1 MTPAS
6 GIVFPF
12 LRETHY
18 LLGEL
23 KAFEA
28 DLHEKR
34 LNNPALSNELRA
46 RITGSPG
53 WIALRKKELIPLI
66 YYGNLKGIS
75 DSVRFLITR
84 LGHQADIQLNHPD
97 KTENLQMTTAY
108 PEWPF
113 KDAREKKG
121 GRRKLHTGGDRH
133 RYEME
138 ILNRMGEV
146 GLGELQEQ
154 NDAFFQRRRMV
165 SNAELEEAHF
175 NGLSK
180 ALKSKFS
187 KRYSEDLVLVV
198 HAVGYES
205 LSDERF
211 HTIAH
216 RARSELKTLSDI
228 SPDGC
233 RSGIG
238 RLSILDRER
247 LVEFVL

>member
-6 GIVFPF
+6 EIAFPF
-12 LRETHY
+12 VREVDY
-18 LLGEL
+18 SLSEL

-46 RITGSPG
+46 PITGSPA

-66 YYGNLKGIS
+66 YYGNHKGIS
-75 DSVRFLITR
+75 NSVRFMITP
-84 LGHQADIQLNHPD
+84 LGHHADIQLHHPD
-97 KTENLQMTTAY
+97 KTENLQITTAY

-121 GRRKLHTGGDRH
+121 GRRKFYTGGDRH

-138 ILNRMGEV
+138 ILNRIGEV
-146 GLGELQEQ
+146 GLGELHEQ
-154 NDAFFQRRRMV
+154 NGEFFQSRRTV
-165 SNAELEEAHF
+165 SNDELEEAHF
-175 NGLSK
+175 KGLIK
-180 ALKSKFS
+180 ALKSKSS

-198 HAVGYES
+198 HAVGYEG

-216 RARSELKTLSDI
+216 RARRELKTLNDI
-228 SPDGC
+228 NPDVH
-233 RSGIG
+233 RSGISG
-238 RLSILDRER
+238 LSILDRER